1 MRDKDKKQVILD
13 FLKHMET
20 KDIHLTLF
28 WKFKDNSMWSKDN
41 PQPSHRTMINIQFKV
56 DRLNEND
63 KDVEIDKWL
72 LNNWPNTLLVRTI
85 NTIRKG
91 TVICSLFLL
100 IVSR

>member
-20 KDIHLTLF
+20 KDIHLTLYG
-28 WKFKDNSMWSKDN
+28 KFKDNSMWSKDN

-72 LNNWPNTLLVRTI
+72 LNNWFVDWNWALEKHPEPEFQPVSMELV
-85 NTIRKG
+85 
-91 TVICSLFLL
+91 
-100 IVSR
+100 

>member
-20 KDIHLTLF
+20 KDIHLTLYG
-28 WKFKDNSMWSKDN
+28 KFKDNSMWSKDN

-72 LNNWPNTLLVRTI
+72 LNNWFVVWSWALEKHPEPEFQPVSMDLV
-85 NTIRKG
+85 
-91 TVICSLFLL
+91 
-100 IVSR
+100 

>member
-13 FLKHMET
+13 FLKTMET

-28 WKFKDNSMWSKDN
+28 GKFKDNSMWSKDN

-56 DRLNEND
+56 DRLNEGD

-72 LNNWPNTLLVRTI
+72 LNN
-85 NTIRKG
+85 
-91 TVICSLFLL
+91 
-100 IVSR
+100 